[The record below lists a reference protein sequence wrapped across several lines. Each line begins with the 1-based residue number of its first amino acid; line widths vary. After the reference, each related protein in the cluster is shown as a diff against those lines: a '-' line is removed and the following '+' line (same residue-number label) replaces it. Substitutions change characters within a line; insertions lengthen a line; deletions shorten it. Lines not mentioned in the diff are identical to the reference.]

1 MRSPTEIGSPPSPCG
16 ATSQGPSP
24 TGEIRW
30 PQLDALRAFAVI
42 AVMLAHFSPTIQKAA
57 PELGFAGVR
66 LFFVL
71 SGFLITGILLRCRE
85 RIAAGASRPGIQLR
99 QFYLR
104 RALRILP
111 AFYATLFAAAALRM
125 GSARPTFWWHFFY
138 ASNFLLALRGAW
150 LDLVT
155 HFWSLAVEEQFYL
168 VWPWLVLFAAPRRL
182 PWLIGLG
189 CALGPLSRLVTLWL
203 APDNRVAATVLTP
216 SCFDQL
222 GAGAWL
228 AWLWTSR
235 DFGAARCVWFS
246 RGGLVLLITIVPLLL
261 VLPPATPWA
270 TVLGPGVEAAA
281 FAALVDGAARGFTG
295 PAGAVLSWRPLL
307 WTGQISYG
315 LYLLHNF
322 SHWWAPRI
330 MRQLTHYRQAYFTHE
345 ILHVLYL
352 TALSF
357 AAAALSW
364 YLLERPLNRLKSHF
378 RYSV

>member
-1 MRSPTEIGSPPSPCG
+1 MVKSSIEES
-16 ATSQGPSP
+16 
-24 TGEIRW
+24 RW
-30 PQLDALRAFAVI
+30 PQLDALRAFAVL
-42 AVMLAHFSPTIQKAA
+42 AVMLAHFSPTIQAFA

-85 RIAAGASRPGIQLR
+85 RIAAGTSPAGFQLQ

-111 AFYATLFAAAALRM
+111 AFYATLFVAAALQM

-138 ASNFLLALRGAW
+138 ASNFLLALRGTW

-168 VWPWLVLFAAPRRL
+168 IWPWLVLFVSPRRL
-182 PWLIGLG
+182 PLLIVFGG
-189 CALGPLSRLVTLWL
+189 VLGPLTRLITLSF
-203 APDNRVAATVLTP
+203 APGNLIAATVLTP
-216 SCFDQL
+216 ACFDQL
-222 GAGAWL
+222 GAGALL
-228 AWLWTSR
+228 AWLWHTR
-235 DFGAARCVWFS
+235 DFGATRQVWFS
-246 RGGLVLLITIVPLLL
+246 RGGLILLVTIVPILLL
-261 VLPPATPWA
+261 LPPDTGWSI
-270 TVLGPGVEAAA
+270 VLGPVVQAVA
-281 FAALVDGAARGFTG
+281 FAALIDGAARGFSGVT
-295 PAGAVLSWRPLL
+295 GAVLTWRPLL

-330 MRQLTHYRQAYFTHE
+330 MRQLTRYRQAYFASE

-352 TALSF
+352 TGLSF

-378 RYSV
+378 RYTA